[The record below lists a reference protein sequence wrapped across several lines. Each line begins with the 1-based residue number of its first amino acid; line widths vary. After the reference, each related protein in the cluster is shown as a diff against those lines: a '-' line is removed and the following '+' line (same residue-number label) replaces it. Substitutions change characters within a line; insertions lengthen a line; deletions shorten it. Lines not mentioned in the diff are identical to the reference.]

1 MSRRSK
7 NSLTP
12 TLQPDLFSFAGYV
25 SRSPDQHARLAPAA
39 EVWFP
44 PPAAPVTPV
53 GSKPPGQTSG
63 RATLSE
69 SALRTI
75 DLSDMPDY
83 PSSDQELVDRTISA
97 LPPNRMWFTYADIRE
112 SFGISRATVA
122 RRVKGGLV
130 PGIRFKG
137 TSVVED
143 GPVRRFDRGQL
154 RWLLLAVRSR
164 N

>member
-1 MSRRSK
+1 
-7 NSLTP
+7 
-12 TLQPDLFSFAGYV
+12 
-25 SRSPDQHARLAPAA
+25 
-39 EVWFP
+39 
-44 PPAAPVTPV
+44 
-53 GSKPPGQTSG
+53 
-63 RATLSE
+63 
-69 SALRTI
+69 
-75 DLSDMPDY
+75 MPDY